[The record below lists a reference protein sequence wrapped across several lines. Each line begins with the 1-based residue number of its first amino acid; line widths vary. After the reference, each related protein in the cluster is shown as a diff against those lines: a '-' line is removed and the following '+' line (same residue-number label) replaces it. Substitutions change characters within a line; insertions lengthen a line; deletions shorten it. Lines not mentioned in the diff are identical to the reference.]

1 MRLLII
7 TAVILVV
14 THAVVFGETS
24 SGLKGDYLGE
34 KPPGESPLL
43 FAPGVV
49 SVEGRYEYG
58 VAFSPD
64 GTELFFT
71 AEGSGDKLQTGL
83 LVMRRVGDEWT
94 QPVVANLRGDNSW
107 EQEAFYTVDGRQLF
121 FCSPVS
127 KDDGKLWFCD
137 RDENGWGY
145 AKILESPVNT
155 EAQIVFYATFKRDG
169 TMFYTNVMERKIYV
183 APRVDGGY
191 PATTPAEIAFG
202 GHSFVDPD
210 GDFLLLDSKGDI
222 WVSFPLADG
231 RWADPVKLD
240 ESISTDITET
250 CPSLSPDGKFIFFA
264 RYNEP
269 GELSNIYWVSSA
281 IIDNLKPQKNG

>member
-1 MRLLII
+1 MRLLVIV
-7 TAVILVV
+7 VILVL
-14 THAVVFGETS
+14 APSMVFGGSS
-24 SGLKGDYLGE
+24 SGLKGDYLGQ
-34 KPPGESPLL
+34 KPPGETPQL
-43 FAPGVV
+43 FAPGIV
-49 SVEGRYEYG
+49 SIDGRYEYG

-71 AEGSGDKLQTGL
+71 AEGSGDNLRTGL

-94 QPVVANLRGDNSW
+94 KPVVANLRGDGSW
-107 EQEAFYTVDGRQLF
+107 EQEAFYTVDGKHLF
-121 FCSPVS
+121 FCSPVAE
-127 KDDGKLWFCD
+127 KEWKLWSCEKD
-137 RDENGWGY
+137 KNGWGY
-145 AKILESPVNT
+145 ATLLESPVNT

-183 APRVDGGY
+183 APLVDGGY
-191 PATTPAEIAFG
+191 PATAPAEIVFG
-202 GHSFVDPD
+202 GHSFVHPD

-222 WVSFPLADG
+222 WVTFPGTDG

-240 ESISTDITET
+240 DSISSDITET

-281 IIDNLKPQKNG
+281 IIGRLRP